1 MPLPILIDDTEAS
14 LTERVYETL
23 KTAIL
28 SLALKP
34 REHLVIGDL
43 AEHYQISRTPV
54 REALI
59 MLEREGWVQNDGR
72 RGAMVTVPSAEAI
85 LQTIEIQA
93 VLEAYIAQ
101 RAAELAT
108 TKQLSVIEDL
118 LDEAEDKLKRG
129 DEDSSRQIGLR
140 FHEMLAEI
148 AGNPRMRAEIALLEQ
163 HVARVRPLIWQKGAA
178 PADESARQHRA
189 IFNAMRKRNAD
200 KARQLMF
207 DHTVWFEKEL
217 SMALRHV

>member
-1 MPLPILIDDTEAS
+1 
-14 LTERVYETL
+14 
-23 KTAIL
+23 
-28 SLALKP
+28 
-34 REHLVIGDL
+34 
-43 AEHYQISRTPV
+43 
-54 REALI
+54 
-59 MLEREGWVQNDGR
+59 
-72 RGAMVTVPSAEAI
+72 MVTVPSAEAI

>member
-1 MPLPILIDDTEAS
+1 MPLPTLIDDTEAS

-28 SLALKP
+28 SLDLKP
-34 REHLVIGDL
+34 REHLIIGDL
-43 AEHYQISRTPV
+43 AGHYQISRTPV

-59 MLEREGWVQNDGR
+59 MLEREGWVKNDGR

-85 LQTIEIQA
+85 MQTIEIQA
-93 VLEAYIAQ
+93 VLEGYIAQ
-101 RAAELAT
+101 RATELAT
-108 TKQLSVIEDL
+108 TKQLSAIEAL
-118 LDEAEDKLKRG
+118 LDEADTMIEAG
-129 DEDSSRQIGLR
+129 DEEGSRQVGLR
-140 FHEMLAEI
+140 FHELLAEM

-189 IFNAMRKRNAD
+189 IFNAMRRRNAER
-200 KARQLMF
+200 ARQLMF

-217 SMALRHV
+217 STALRHV